1 MLFLYNFT
9 TKAGAKLHFC
19 FSDCPEEVIGTLP
32 VMLPIG
38 LKTYTGTLKCKFK
51 GYILLLLLRLLHP
64 FNGLFSRTTWVSRH
78 QKDRPVWIL
87 MEQEMMGWHWH
98 QLDHMHLTPD
108 R

>member
-38 LKTYTGTLKCKFK
+38 LKN
-51 GYILLLLLRLLHP
+51 I
-64 FNGLFSRTTWVSRH
+64 
-78 QKDRPVWIL
+78 
-87 MEQEMMGWHWH
+87 HWH
-98 QLDHMHLTPD
+98 IKV
-108 R
+108 